1 MFADVLSEF
10 SEIDLLEMDSCRY
23 LSKFLAEKVEEIE
36 CLNYLWSGI
45 LFIFVKFIEFFNNLF
60 SVLMILAN
68 IACNHLKAF

>member
-1 MFADVLSEF
+1 MFADVLPEF

-36 CLNYLWSGI
+36 CLYNLWSGI